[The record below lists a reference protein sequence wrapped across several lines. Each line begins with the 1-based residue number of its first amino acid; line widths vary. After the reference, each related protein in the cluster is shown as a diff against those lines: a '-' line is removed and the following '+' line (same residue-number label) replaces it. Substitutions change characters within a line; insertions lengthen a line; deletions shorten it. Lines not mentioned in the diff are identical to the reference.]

1 VSLYNCVIDS
11 YSLLTADVN
20 WSVISLEKKA
30 VPVFIENKIL
40 VDCLSSTSTKFVLKS
55 FMTVLKSF
63 MTTRTGLDPLPISS
77 SMNNE
82 GCN

>member
-30 VPVFIENKIL
+30 VPVFIE
-40 VDCLSSTSTKFVLKS
+40 
-55 FMTVLKSF
+55 
-63 MTTRTGLDPLPISS
+63 
-77 SMNNE
+77 
-82 GCN
+82 